1 MNMNVREIWL
11 FFLLL
16 CFYIPTSVSA
26 QYGVVMSKDVE
37 GKDVPVYAFNIVE
50 DSVFFEE
57 NDGVMLYESYDGK
70 KEKIEIP
77 SVSKVIFR
85 KKNTFTTDAPSYVYG
100 VSEWPFGKSQ
110 ALCFTWDDG
119 INKQMPVLMDVF
131 NQNGYKT
138 TFAVPTA
145 NFKKAAG
152 HYYHE
157 AHEEGHEIASHTVHH
172 AVLTLVSVDSAKYEI
187 EQSAKDIKAELG
199 FVPVTFCHPERAFNT
214 MVDSIVLKN
223 YYTSRFSSI
232 LRYPNRK
239 VHSVRSIDTYESL
252 VKELDEFMQTKNKW
266 MVYSGHGLSSLAL
279 GDKGVY
285 QPIDSTAFDSY
296 LKYIRKNYDVSIYV
310 DTYDNVVFAEL
321 LRDNVVLEYGDNVI
335 HLNAVKVLPML
346 EVYHRPSAYITLL
359 LDPMICEVIPSK
371 EVIDKR
377 VVDGK
382 LCVTVDLRKGDNVYL
397 RK

>member
-1 MNMNVREIWL
+1 MNLNVREIWL
-11 FFLLL
+11 FFI
-16 CFYIPTSVSA
+16 FVFFWGATSVNA
-26 QYGVVMSKDVE
+26 QYGIVMGKDVE
-37 GKDVPVYAFNIVE
+37 GKDVPVYAFDIVE

-57 NDGVMLYESYDGK
+57 NDVVMLYELCNGK

-77 SVSKVIFR
+77 SVTKVIFR
-85 KKNTFTTDAPSYVYG
+85 KKNIFTTEAPSYVHDIS
-100 VSEWPFGKSQ
+100 VWPFGKEK

-119 INKQMPVLMDVF
+119 LKKQMPVLMDVF

-145 NFKKAAG
+145 YFKRAEAV
-152 HYYHE
+152 YYLK
-157 AHEEGHEIASHTVHH
+157 AHEDGHEIASHTVHH
-172 AVLTLVSVDSAKYEI
+172 AVLTKISLDSARYEI
-187 EQSAKDIKAELG
+187 EQSAKDIKNALG
-199 FVPVTFCHPERAFNT
+199 FVPVTFCHPERKFN
-214 MVDSIVLKN
+214 MGVDSIVLKN

-232 LRYPNRK
+232 LKYPNRK
-239 VHSVRSIDTYESL
+239 VHTVRSLDTYVSL
-252 VKELDEFMQTKNKW
+252 VKELDEFMQTNNKW

-279 GDKGVY
+279 GNKGVY
-285 QPIDSTAFDSY
+285 EPIDSTAFDSY
-296 LKYIRKNYDVSIYV
+296 LKYIRKNYDSSIYV

-335 HLNAVKVLPML
+335 HLNTVKVLPML

-359 LDPMICEVIPSK
+359 LDPMICDVIPSK

-382 LCVTVDLRKGDNVYL
+382 LCVTVDLRKGEYVYL